1 MRFIP
6 KLRQNKK
13 QKATAAQQQHHQQ
26 QQRRAAP
33 QAAAVE
39 PHEPTPTENQLLNT
53 SYDDRHLLDRTDVEL
68 LAVEDEFHAQLDRKG
83 GGGGGG
89 GGSFRHSNGGGSTM
103 VATTPGRAPT
113 TPRPTST
120 STTPSSRPPF
130 SRITRGVSDAANS
143 STSGGGGS
151 ISTNADRQ
159 RRLSDDSS
167 AFLAGEKYTSQM
179 ELILSAGRRSGGKSG
194 GPRNRSRTSDASGG
208 GGGSGGGFGGVGVA
222 ASATSG
228 SRTTPGDRE
237 DEKER
242 SKRFAEERKLK
253 MDFQRGDS
261 ELGHPVVVP
270 PLLQPSSG
278 GDGIPRDISIA
289 SHPSVDGSVSTTGLD
304 GPSAPTLLMQ
314 NLDHR
319 ASPSPAQVQAAAS
332 EMTAAAMAAAAAV
345 GSERTGMA
353 RGRSTGTAGTA
364 TSARTPVTAGS
375 AAKSS
380 AQTDGSSLALSSPI
394 TSAAAT
400 NAAAGADNL
409 GEPMATSTGVGVMDS
424 IMAEPGPSPPP
435 TSIVRLPTT
444 ETADMEDS
452 YDHSRDVVPDLLFQQ
467 NLSFSPSAAA
477 NELSTRSAPAF
488 VNDNTSLAL
497 RRDTSVATTGTRSDV
512 EAIDYE
518 VFEDVASSTRTD
530 SGALCKV
537 RRINLLIDQVES
549 ALFPFKKKLI
559 LANMNLTAS
568 ELPVDDICTQGMCNM
583 NKLSL
588 AGNRLGQV
596 PDRIVLELTGLRTL
610 DISQCNLR
618 SLPSNWN
625 LPHLKRLDLSHNR
638 LVDFPDESILKG
650 MPQLQHL
657 DMYGNKVSEIT
668 LPEDRKVLA
677 KLDHLNMGYN
687 NLQTLPDDIT
697 VLANLRTL
705 KIMNNIIEKIPQE
718 VCDMDLRVIDCS
730 SNPLIQPPV
739 ETCERGIFSMRRYYH
754 CLKLE
759 EKSRQRML
767 DAIHQKSEAKR
778 ERRDKAM
785 SKSLKKKQKD
795 FSSVLGLT
803 GSKKG
808 IRFEGDE
815 LQSHYTRSSELSA
828 ASPPSSL
835 TDDKRQFSAPSKTTG
850 LARSAP
856 SHGLLSHGSP
866 LKPLSEG
873 RPALR
878 SKTVGDKSNDGGLLT
893 PSSKMSAEDNSLEKR
908 FYSAEDVGKR
918 RHTESEM
925 IDGKHDNGLKPE
937 QELFMTTLERT
948 ESQDLAEELA
958 LAAELDNMPSDSIND
973 TLKVIFVGMAMT
985 GKTSIIK
992 RLLEGKNAVIPKRE
1006 ERTVGVD
1013 IYNWEPKTD
1022 GNTDRDHIDTSIKIE
1037 DDLLERTSGDV
1048 DIRFSI
1054 WDFAGQHV
1062 YHATHEL
1069 FFSPR
1074 ALYILVWDMGI
1085 TNAWTHKRRSHS
1097 EFSQGAF
1104 KLSYDSSDDEEDE
1117 EDEEA
1122 KRADRAL
1129 ERDIDEK
1136 VQFWVDC
1143 IQSSAPGAAILPV
1156 ASFDDYFDDEIG
1168 WGKDEASRRC
1178 AVMRDR
1184 LIKHEEKRVQGLRE
1198 RLEAY
1203 ERDHRANSEAALR
1216 LRKLL
1221 CPFCRPKLVFGS
1233 DGGVVRVSG
1242 AKYTGFD
1249 RLSEKLVN
1257 IATGRD
1263 RAGWDYPIFRGHVGA
1278 RIPRMRLE
1286 VSDIVREMRDKFK
1299 VVEWNYFIRVLRE
1312 KGLHNVEDVSDALH
1326 FLTNIGELSYFGDV
1340 IKDFGS
1346 SRKGRSSEGDD
1357 AVDDDGLPRC
1367 PNAEE
1372 SLRRENTRALSIDE
1386 DYDDDDAFV
1395 YPMDRLASDQ
1405 FAEEEHSVSATASM
1419 STSSAESLASG
1430 LSQFIF
1436 LNPRWL
1442 VAAVACILRHDL
1454 NRAIN
1459 ETRRVF
1465 NKKKLVSWDSSTL
1478 NGEDFSGAAHLNCPV
1493 VTAEDA
1499 CLLWQAKK
1507 IINKAAE
1514 RALQYS
1520 NNMTMSPFDFLQ
1532 RLLIR
1537 FRVFV
1542 PIDLDIEKAVLGGRE
1557 FGPRG
1562 EAIEVDEGSTHELN
1576 SLTEDD
1582 ARFFFLPSLLG
1593 PGEPGEVWSYKNSD
1607 SWKTTICHAILF
1619 PDGVPPGLMERITAT
1634 VLSDIYSATQNM
1646 KQGQS
1651 SNQSNPTEV
1660 PQRIAPDVRTI
1671 QAYSKTP
1678 AFDIGQLVVKEILC
1692 WRSSFYLKLGMEVA
1706 DPADGKVKESVVEI
1720 FCALLDKDSHLCVS
1734 SDYMGVGMRRLVL
1747 SGKGQVGEGGRKIW
1761 KGGYT
1766 LVIRAIGRVMEE
1778 YGGLEFE
1785 KQGIC
1790 PECLAKRPVSRA
1802 SLWDWCLIR
1811 NAARNGDDTMRCQI
1825 GHRVDT
1831 RLITGMAT
1839 SQPRSRQMPDK
1850 RLADHIVPVTDLL
1863 RGVVVVGL
1871 WDGKTDKIVR
1881 VGSGF
1886 VVDKKRG
1893 LVVTASHTLMNIWG
1907 DSSSPYGE
1915 NYYGLRRGKV
1925 VIGVIPREQG
1935 SDSIDST
1942 TAVFRYFATIV
1953 AKDENIDANGVCHMD
1968 ACVLRITTRLEQD
1981 VGDNGGGCADQ
1992 PEILLVGTEAFKKE
2006 RLHQLKV
2013 SNREAELEEQV
2024 RILGYNQGGEG
2035 LVRKGMSVNRVAD
2048 FARGYVCMIFSADVE
2063 EGYTMSRRFKP
2074 KEEIVVMCP
2083 TIGGHSGGPCVNQS
2097 GEVIGILSRADPGD
2111 TQRCYLV
2118 PAKAWKGLVKQAKHQ
2133 TQHI

>member
-1 MRFIP
+1 M
-6 KLRQNKK
+6 L
-13 QKATAAQQQHHQQ
+13 
-26 QQRRAAP
+26 
-33 QAAAVE
+33 
-39 PHEPTPTENQLLNT
+39 
-53 SYDDRHLLDRTDVEL
+53 
-68 LAVEDEFHAQLDRKG
+68 
-83 GGGGGG
+83 
-89 GGSFRHSNGGGSTM
+89 
-103 VATTPGRAPT
+103 
-113 TPRPTST
+113 
-120 STTPSSRPPF
+120 
-130 SRITRGVSDAANS
+130 
-143 STSGGGGS
+143 
-151 ISTNADRQ
+151 
-159 RRLSDDSS
+159 
-167 AFLAGEKYTSQM
+167 
-179 ELILSAGRRSGGKSG
+179 
-194 GPRNRSRTSDASGG
+194 
-208 GGGSGGGFGGVGVA
+208 
-222 ASATSG
+222 
-228 SRTTPGDRE
+228 
-237 DEKER
+237 
-242 SKRFAEERKLK
+242 
-253 MDFQRGDS
+253 
-261 ELGHPVVVP
+261 
-270 PLLQPSSG
+270 
-278 GDGIPRDISIA
+278 
-289 SHPSVDGSVSTTGLD
+289 
-304 GPSAPTLLMQ
+304 
-314 NLDHR
+314 
-319 ASPSPAQVQAAAS
+319 
-332 EMTAAAMAAAAAV
+332 
-345 GSERTGMA
+345 A

-364 TSARTPVTAGS
+364 TSARTPITAGS
-375 AAKSS
+375 GAKSS
-380 AQTDGSSLALSSPI
+380 VRTDGSSSALSSPI
-394 TSAAAT
+394 TSAAAA
-400 NAAAGADNL
+400 NAAAADRSADPNT
-409 GEPMATSTGVGVMDS
+409 TSAGIGLMDS
-424 IMAEPGPSPPP
+424 IMAEPGPIPP
-435 TSIVRLPTT
+435 TSIVQVPTT
-444 ETADMEDS
+444 EPVNMEDNHDS
-452 YDHSRDVVPDLLFQQ
+452 FRDIVPDLPFQR
-467 NLSFSPSAAA
+467 NASFSPSADA

-488 VNDNTSLAL
+488 VNDNANLAL
-497 RRDTSVATTGTRSDV
+497 RRDTSVATAATTTTRSDV
-512 EAIDYE
+512 EEIDYE
-518 VFEDVASSTRTD
+518 VFEDVTSSTRTD

-568 ELPVDDICTQGMCNM
+568 ELPVEDICTPEMCHNM

-588 AGNRLGQV
+588 SGNRLGHV
-596 PDRIVLELTGLRTL
+596 PERIVLELTGLRTL
-610 DISQCNLR
+610 DLSQCDLR
-618 SLPSNWN
+618 GLPSTWN
-625 LPHLKRLDLSHNR
+625 LPHLKRLDISHNR
-638 LVDFPDESILKG
+638 LVDFPDESVLKG
-650 MPQLQHL
+650 MPELQHL

-668 LPEDRKVLA
+668 LPEDCKVLV

-687 NLQTLPDDIT
+687 NLQALPDDIT
-697 VLANLRTL
+697 VLTNLRTL

-739 ETCERGIFSMRRYYH
+739 ETCERGICSMRRYYH

-767 DAIHQKSEAKR
+767 DAIHKKSEAKR
-778 ERRDKAM
+778 ERRDKVK

-795 FSSVLGLT
+795 FCSVLGL
-803 GSKKG
+803 GKKG

-815 LQSHYTRSSELSA
+815 LQSHHTRSSELSV
-828 ASPPSSL
+828 ASPPSL
-835 TDDKRQFSAPSKTTG
+835 TEDKRQFSAPSKTTG

-856 SHGLLSHGSP
+856 SHGLLSHGPP

-873 RPALR
+873 GTALTSR
-878 SKTVGDKSNDGGLLT
+878 SKTVGDISNDGGLLT
-893 PSSKMSAEDNSLEKR
+893 PSSKMSAEDSLEKR
-908 FYSAEDVGKR
+908 IYSAGDVGKR
-918 RHTESEM
+918 RHTSTESEM
-925 IDGKHDNGLKPE
+925 IDIKHVDAELKPGRE
-937 QELFMTTLERT
+937 SFMSLERT

-1013 IYNWEPKTD
+1013 IYNWLPKTD
-1022 GNTDRDHIDTSIKIE
+1022 GNTDRDHIDTSIKLE

-1048 DIRFSI
+1048 DVKFSI

-1085 TNAWTHKRRSHS
+1085 TNNETHKRRRHS

-1104 KLSYDSSDDEEDE
+1104 KLSYDSSDDEEE
-1117 EDEEA
+1117 GEDDEA

-1168 WGKDEASRRC
+1168 WGKEEANRRC

-1263 RAGWDYPIFRGHVGA
+1263 HAGWDYPIFRGHVGA

-1286 VSDIVREMRDKFK
+1286 VRDIVREIRDKFK
-1299 VVEWNYFIRVLRE
+1299 VVEWNYFIRLLRE

-1346 SRKGRSSEGDD
+1346 SRRGRSSEGDD
-1357 AVDDDGLPRC
+1357 NVDDDGVPRC
-1367 PNAEE
+1367 PDPEE
-1372 SLRRENTRALSIDE
+1372 SLRRDNYRALSIDE
-1386 DYDDDDAFV
+1386 DYEDDDAFV

-1405 FAEEEHSVSATASM
+1405 VDEEERSVSATASM
-1419 STSSAESLASG
+1419 SASSVESLASG

-1454 NRAIN
+1454 NREIN

-1478 NGEDFSGAAHLNCPV
+1478 NGEDFSDAAHLNCPV

-1576 SLTEDD
+1576 AMTEDD

-1607 SWKTTICHAILF
+1607 SWKTTICHSILF

-1651 SNQSNPTEV
+1651 ANQSNQTEV
-1660 PQRIAPDVRTI
+1660 AQRIAPDAKTI
-1671 QAYSKTP
+1671 QANSQTP

-1692 WRSSFYLKLGMEVA
+1692 WRSSFYLKLGMEVT
-1706 DPADGKVKESVVEI
+1706 DPADGQVKESVVEI

-1734 SDYMGVGMRRLVL
+1734 SDYMRVGMRRLVL

-1802 SLWDWCLIR
+1802 SLWDWSLIR

-1839 SQPRSRQMPDK
+1839 SQPRSRQTALTREKSDK

-1871 WDGKTDKIVR
+1871 WDGKSDKIVR

-1893 LVVTASHTLMNIWG
+1893 LIVTASHTLMNIWG
-1907 DSSSPYGE
+1907 DGSSPYGE

-1981 VGDNGGGCADQ
+1981 VSGNGGGCADQ

-2013 SNREAELEEQV
+2013 SNRGAELEEQV

-2048 FARGYVCMIFSADVE
+2048 FARGYVCMIFNADVE

-2133 TQHI
+2133 TQYI

>member
-1 MRFIP
+1 MRFFP
-6 KLRQNKK
+6 KRLRVKK
-13 QKATAAQQQHHQQ
+13 QKTSSNPAVQQQQQQ
-26 QQRRAAP
+26 QQRAAP
-33 QAAAVE
+33 QSAAA
-39 PHEPTPTENQLLNT
+39 PIPPSGGAPQSDPTENQLLST
-53 SYDDRHLLDRTDVEL
+53 SYDDTHLLDRTDVKL
-68 LAVEDEFHAQLDRKG
+68 LAVEDDFHAQLDRKG
-83 GGGGGG
+83 GGGSFRHNGGG
-89 GGSFRHSNGGGSTM
+89 GYYSNEEKKDNGSLM
-103 VATTPGRAPT
+103 ATTSGRAPT
-113 TPRPTST
+113 TSM
-120 STTPSSRPPF
+120 STPSPRRPF

-143 STSGGGGS
+143 GTSGGGGS
-151 ISTNADRQ
+151 INTNDRQ
-159 RRLSDDSS
+159 RKLSEDS
-167 AFLAGEKYTSQM
+167 ATPLAGEKYTSQM

-194 GPRNRSRTSDASGG
+194 GGPRNRSMTSHAS
-208 GGGSGGGFGGVGVA
+208 GGSGGGGLGLGGVGLG
-222 ASATSG
+222 ASATTSS
-228 SRTTPGDRE
+228 SRPTLGVRLDG
-237 DEKER
+237 KER

-253 MDFQRGDS
+253 MDFQSGDA

-270 PLLQPSSG
+270 PLPSD
-278 GDGIPRDISIA
+278 GDGIPRNISV
-289 SHPSVDGSVSTTGLD
+289 SSNLSVDGSVSTTGLD
-304 GPSAPTLLMQ
+304 GPSAPTFLMQ
-314 NLDHR
+314 NPEHR
-319 ASPSPAQVQAAAS
+319 ALPLPAQAQVA
-332 EMTAAAMAAAAAV
+332 ETVPTAVEAGGAGRMGIV
-345 GSERTGMA
+345 A
-353 RGRSTGTAGTA
+353 RGRSTGTTGTA
-364 TSARTPVTAGS
+364 SSARTPATAASGGKVS
-375 AAKSS
+375 V
-380 AQTDGSSLALSSPI
+380 QTDGSSSALSSPI
-394 TSAAAT
+394 TSSLAAANAAAAT
-400 NAAAGADNL
+400 ERTGPRSEGAVAGL
-409 GEPMATSTGVGVMDS
+409 MVS
-424 IMAEPGPSPPP
+424 IMAEPGSANAP
-435 TSIVRLPTT
+435 TSIPT
-444 ETADMEDS
+444 ESADMEVHYDS
-452 YDHSRDVVPDLLFQQ
+452 SSDIVPDLPFQR
-467 NLSFSPSAAA
+467 NRSFSPSGAV
-477 NELSTRSAPAF
+477 NELSTRSAPVFA
-488 VNDNTSLAL
+488 NDNANLAL
-497 RRDTSVATTGTRSDV
+497 RRNTSVATAATTTTRSDI
-512 EAIDYE
+512 EEIDYE
-518 VFEDVASSTRTD
+518 VFEDVTSSNRTD

-568 ELPVDDICTQGMCNM
+568 ELPVDDICTPEMCHNM

-588 AGNRLGQV
+588 SGNRLGHV
-596 PDRIVLELTGLRTL
+596 PERIVLELTGLRTL
-610 DISQCNLR
+610 DLSQCDLR
-618 SLPSNWN
+618 SLPPNWN
-625 LPHLKRLDLSHNR
+625 LPFLKRLDLSHNR
-638 LVDFPDESILKG
+638 LVDFPDESVLRG
-650 MPQLQHL
+650 MPELQHL
-657 DMYGNKVSEIT
+657 DLYGNKVSEIT
-668 LPEDRKVLA
+668 LPEDCKVLV

-687 NLQTLPDDIT
+687 NLQALPDDIT
-697 VLANLRTL
+697 ILTNLRTL

-739 ETCERGIFSMRRYYH
+739 ETCDRGIFSMRRYYH
-754 CLKLE
+754 CLKLD

-767 DAIHQKSEAKR
+767 DAIHMKSEAKR
-778 ERRDKAM
+778 EGRDRSKSKA
-785 SKSLKKKQKD
+785 SLKKKQKE
-795 FSSVLGLT
+795 FCSVLGL
-803 GSKKG
+803 GKKDT
-808 IRFEGDE
+808 RFEDDE
-815 LQSHYTRSSELSA
+815 SQPHQSRFSEFSPG
-828 ASPPSSL
+828 SPPTSL
-835 TDDKRQFSAPSKTTG
+835 TEDKRQLSAPPEATG

-856 SHGLLSHGSP
+856 SHGFLSHGP
-866 LKPLSEG
+866 LLTPLSEG
-873 RPALR
+873 GPALR
-878 SKTVGDKSNDGGLLT
+878 SKTVGAVSSDGGLLT
-893 PSSKMSAEDNSLEKR
+893 PSSKA
-908 FYSAEDVGKR
+908 AEDVGKS
-918 RHTESEM
+918 RHNKSKL
-925 IDGKHDNGLKPE
+925 IDKKHEDVELKPGKE
-937 QELFMTTLERT
+937 SLMTLERT

-958 LAAELDNMPSDSIND
+958 LAAELDKMPADSIND
-973 TLKVIFVGMAMT
+973 TLKVIFVGMAMA

-1013 IYNWEPKTD
+1013 IYNWEPKKD
-1022 GNTDRDHIDTSIKIE
+1022 GNTDRGHIDTSIKIE
-1037 DDLLERTSGDV
+1037 DDVLERTSGDV
-1048 DIRFSI
+1048 DVKFSL

-1069 FFSPR
+1069 FFSQR
-1074 ALYILVWDMGI
+1074 ALYILVWDLGI
-1085 TNAWTHKRRSHS
+1085 TNNETHKRRRRS
-1097 EFSQGAF
+1097 EVSQGAF
-1104 KLSYDSSDDEEDE
+1104 KLSYDSSDDEEEE
-1117 EDEEA
+1117 EDDEA

-1136 VQFWVDC
+1136 VQFWVEC

-1156 ASFDDYFDDEIG
+1156 ASFDDYFDEEIG
-1168 WGKDEASRRC
+1168 WGKDEANRRC

-1184 LIKHEEKRVQGLRE
+1184 LIKHEDKRVQGLRD

-1263 RAGWDYPIFRGHVGA
+1263 HAGWEYPIFRGHVGA

-1286 VSDIVREMRDKFK
+1286 VRDVVREMRDKFK

-1340 IKDFGS
+1340 IKGFGS
-1346 SRKGRSSEGDD
+1346 SRRGRGSDGDD
-1357 AVDDDGLPRC
+1357 ADDNGVIKC
-1367 PNAEE
+1367 PDPGG
-1372 SLRRENTRALSIDE
+1372 RRALSIDDE
-1386 DYDDDDAFV
+1386 DYEDDDAFV
-1395 YPMDRLASDQ
+1395 YPLDRLASDQ
-1405 FAEEEHSVSATASM
+1405 VAEEERSVSATASM
-1419 STSSAESLASG
+1419 STSSLESLASG

-1454 NRAIN
+1454 NREIN

-1576 SLTEDD
+1576 AMTEDD

-1607 SWKTTICHAILF
+1607 SWKTTICHSILF

-1634 VLSDIYSATQNM
+1634 VLSDIYAATQTM

-1651 SNQSNPTEV
+1651 AKQSSQTEIA
-1660 PQRIAPDVRTI
+1660 QQIAPDAR
-1671 QAYSKTP
+1671 ALHLHSNAP

-1692 WRSSFYLKLGMEVA
+1692 WRSSFYLKLGMEVTN
-1706 DPADGKVKESVVEI
+1706 PADGQLKESVVEI

-1734 SDYMGVGMRRLVL
+1734 SDYIGVGMRRLVL

-1785 KQGIC
+1785 KQAIC

-1802 SLWDWCLIR
+1802 SLWDWSLIR
-1811 NAARNGDDTMRCQI
+1811 SAARNGDETMRCQI

-1831 RLITGMAT
+1831 RLITGIAF
-1839 SQPRSRQMPDK
+1839 SQPRSRQMGLTREKSDK

-1871 WDGKTDKIVR
+1871 WDGKTDTVVR

-1893 LVVTASHTLMNIWG
+1893 LIVTASHTLMNIWG
-1907 DSSSPYGE
+1907 DGSSPFGE

-1953 AKDENIDANGVCHMD
+1953 AKDENIDANGFCHMD

-1981 VGDNGGGCADQ
+1981 VGGNGGGCADQ

-2013 SNREAELEEQV
+2013 SHLEAELDEQV

-2048 FARGYVCMIFSADVE
+2048 FARGYLCMIFNAGVE
-2063 EGYTMSRRFKP
+2063 EGYAMSRRFKP

-2097 GEVIGILSRADPGD
+2097 GEVIGILSRADPSD
-2111 TQRCYLV
+2111 RQRCYLV

-2133 TQHI
+2133 TQYI

>member
-53 SYDDRHLLDRTDVEL
+53 SYDDRHLLDRTDVDL

-89 GGSFRHSNGGGSTM
+89 SFRHSNGGGSTM
-103 VATTPGRAPT
+103 VAT

-143 STSGGGGS
+143 GTSGGGGS

-194 GPRNRSRTSDASGG
+194 GPRNQSRTSDASGG

-222 ASATSG
+222 ASVTSG

-332 EMTAAAMAAAAAV
+332 EMTAAAMAVAAAV

-364 TSARTPVTAGS
+364 TSARTPVTADS

-380 AQTDGSSLALSSPI
+380 VQTDGSSLALSSPI
-394 TSAAAT
+394 TSAAAA
-400 NAAAGADNL
+400 NAAAEADKL
-409 GEPMATSTGVGVMDS
+409 REPMTTSTGVGVMDS

-435 TSIVRLPTT
+435 TSIVRLPT
-444 ETADMEDS
+444 EAADMEDN

-467 NLSFSPSAAA
+467 NPSFSPSAAA

-497 RRDTSVATTGTRSDV
+497 RRDTSVATAGTRSDV

-610 DISQCNLR
+610 DISQCDLR

-638 LVDFPDESILKG
+638 LVDFPDESVLKG

-739 ETCERGIFSMRRYYH
+739 ETCDRGIFSMRRYYH

-778 ERRDKAM
+778 ERRDKAK

-795 FSSVLGLT
+795 LTSVLGLT

-828 ASPPSSL
+828 SSPPSSL

-850 LARSAP
+850 LAQSAP
-856 SHGLLSHGSP
+856 SHSLLSHGSP

-878 SKTVGDKSNDGGLLT
+878 SKTVGDTSNDGGLLT
-893 PSSKMSAEDNSLEKR
+893 PSSKMSAEDDSLEKR

-925 IDGKHDNGLKPE
+925 IDGKPDDGLKPE
-937 QELFMTTLERT
+937 QESFMTTLERT

-1286 VSDIVREMRDKFK
+1286 VRDIVREMRDKFK

-1405 FAEEEHSVSATASM
+1405 LAEEEHSVSATASM

-1576 SLTEDD
+1576 ALTEDD

-1660 PQRIAPDVRTI
+1660 PQRIAPDARTI
-1671 QAYSKTP
+1671 EAYSKTS

-1802 SLWDWCLIR
+1802 SLWDWSLIR

-1831 RLITGMAT
+1831 RLITGMET

-2013 SNREAELEEQV
+2013 SNRDAELEEQV

-2048 FARGYVCMIFSADVE
+2048 FARGYVCMMFSADVE

-2118 PAKAWKGLVKQAKHQ
+2118 PAKAWTGLVKQAKHQ

>member
-1 MRFIP
+1 
-6 KLRQNKK
+6 
-13 QKATAAQQQHHQQ
+13 
-26 QQRRAAP
+26 
-33 QAAAVE
+33 
-39 PHEPTPTENQLLNT
+39 
-53 SYDDRHLLDRTDVEL
+53 
-68 LAVEDEFHAQLDRKG
+68 
-83 GGGGGG
+83 
-89 GGSFRHSNGGGSTM
+89 
-103 VATTPGRAPT
+103 
-113 TPRPTST
+113 
-120 STTPSSRPPF
+120 
-130 SRITRGVSDAANS
+130 
-143 STSGGGGS
+143 
-151 ISTNADRQ
+151 
-159 RRLSDDSS
+159 
-167 AFLAGEKYTSQM
+167 
-179 ELILSAGRRSGGKSG
+179 
-194 GPRNRSRTSDASGG
+194 
-208 GGGSGGGFGGVGVA
+208 
-222 ASATSG
+222 
-228 SRTTPGDRE
+228 
-237 DEKER
+237 
-242 SKRFAEERKLK
+242 
-253 MDFQRGDS
+253 
-261 ELGHPVVVP
+261 
-270 PLLQPSSG
+270 
-278 GDGIPRDISIA
+278 
-289 SHPSVDGSVSTTGLD
+289 
-304 GPSAPTLLMQ
+304 
-314 NLDHR
+314 
-319 ASPSPAQVQAAAS
+319 
-332 EMTAAAMAAAAAV
+332 MT
-345 GSERTGMA
+345 
-353 RGRSTGTAGTA
+353 
-364 TSARTPVTAGS
+364 
-375 AAKSS
+375 
-380 AQTDGSSLALSSPI
+380 
-394 TSAAAT
+394 
-400 NAAAGADNL
+400 
-409 GEPMATSTGVGVMDS
+409 TSTGVGVMDS

-435 TSIVRLPTT
+435 TSIVRLPT
-444 ETADMEDS
+444 EAADMEDN

-467 NLSFSPSAAA
+467 NHPSFSPSAAA

-488 VNDNTSLAL
+488 VNDNTSLSL
-497 RRDTSVATTGTRSDV
+497 RRDTSVATAGTRSDV

-610 DISQCNLR
+610 DISQCDLR

-638 LVDFPDESILKG
+638 LVDFPYESVLKG

-795 FSSVLGLT
+795 FSSALGLT

-815 LQSHYTRSSELSA
+815 LQSHFTRSSELSA
-828 ASPPSSL
+828 TSPPSSL
-835 TDDKRQFSAPSKTTG
+835 TDDKRQFSAPANTTG

-866 LKPLSEG
+866 LKPLLEG

-893 PSSKMSAEDNSLEKR
+893 PSRKMSPEDNSLEKR

-925 IDGKHDNGLKPE
+925 IDGKPDDGLKPE

-1286 VSDIVREMRDKFK
+1286 VRDIVREMRDKFK

-1405 FAEEEHSVSATASM
+1405 LAEEEHSVSATASM

-1576 SLTEDD
+1576 ALTEDD

-1660 PQRIAPDVRTI
+1660 PQRIPPDARTI
-1671 QAYSKTP
+1671 QAYSKTS

-1802 SLWDWCLIR
+1802 SLWDWSLIR

-1831 RLITGMAT
+1831 RLITGMET

-2048 FARGYVCMIFSADVE
+2048 FARGYVCMMFSADVE